1 MPIDPSKVVVDKPA
15 IDPAKV
21 IIASNPA
28 AVSPQQ
34 LPDTAH
40 LWRAPV
46 EEADILSQITG
57 RPVSVATSKLEA
69 TPGERMRGG
78 QEAAAAMAPIAGD
91 IGLTMAA
98 PQFKGAQLGVR
109 AINAIIRGIAAFT
122 GGTGGELAGQQILGE
137 EADLGKAA
145 QQGGIGAAVETGLPA
160 VGFVARKAA
169 KPVLELGANMTVSGK
184 AILNRARDKIIQ
196 DTTERSMAFI
206 NDLKVPGSKSE
217 SGLQIGAAL
226 ADKQDFKKVYA
237 GYNKL
242 VDSAAGE
249 GNEIILDGF
258 SQKIG
263 DMVQEQMTR
272 QGDQNWG
279 TALGAVLKDL
289 NIDAKSKRILN
300 DMYKQSG
307 YLNKE
312 DVKYVLAKINKG
324 WKADTAT
331 TKKLKEDLKATLLDD
346 IGINSMTG
354 AEAAEAKRTA
364 DEIFKQTKQWFEQNP
379 AAQSVIQ
386 KMRSRGGT
394 YFEAFPEK
402 ALDNIFAAD
411 PEQLVRIKA
420 EVVKAPG
427 GTEAWAGA
435 EYQFLK
441 DMFEGAIKKD
451 EATGQTQLL
460 PYALH
465 QNIMDNADKIKK
477 LMPDLWP
484 KLKAE
489 ADHYLEVAPEFKK
502 RATAG
507 ALGGSERAVG
517 AVGATAAMG
526 PWGIPVAEGFGAIS
540 AYALMSKNSQKG
552 VQRLLQVAPEA
563 GAVLKP
569 VLKSTMHLKASHG
582 DTNP

>member
-1 MPIDPSKVVVDKPA
+1 MPIDPSKIKWDDEP
-15 IDPAKV
+15 DPAK
-21 IIASNPA
+21 IQWDD
-28 AVSPQQ
+28 SPVKQQ
-34 LPDTAH
+34 APDTAH
-40 LWRAPV
+40 LWRAPA
-46 EEADILSQITG
+46 EEADFLGELTG
-57 RPVSVATSKLEA
+57 RPVSAMTSKVEP

-98 PQFKGAQLGVR
+98 PQFKGPQLLLR
-109 AINAIIRGIAAFT
+109 AANAIIRGGAAFA
-122 GGTGGELAGQQILGE
+122 GGAGGELAGQKILGE
-137 EADLGKAA
+137 EADLGKAVV
-145 QQGGIGAAVETGLPA
+145 QGGIGAAVETGLPGA
-160 VGFVARKAA
+160 AFVARKAA
-169 KPVLELGANMTVSGK
+169 KPVLELAANVTVSGK
-184 AILNRARDKIIQ
+184 AILNRARDRIIR
-196 DTTERSMAFI
+196 DTTDRSMAFI

-263 DMVQEQMTR
+263 DMVQEQMAR

-324 WKADTAT
+324 WKADTST

-402 ALDNIFAAD
+402 AMDNIFAAD

-427 GTEAWAGA
+427 GAEAWAGA

-441 DMFEGAIKKD
+441 DIFDRSIVVDKAAGETKLMPYDLHRAIYENK
-451 EATGQTQLL
+451 
-460 PYALH
+460 
-465 QNIMDNADKIKK
+465 DKIQK

-489 ADHYLEVAPEFKK
+489 ADYYLEVAPEFKK

-507 ALGGSERAVG
+507 ALGGTERVVG
-517 AVGATAAMG
+517 AAGASAAMG
-526 PWGIPVAEGFGAIS
+526 PVGVPVAEGFGAIS
-540 AYALMSKNSQKG
+540 AYALMSKSSQKG
-552 VQRLLQVAPEA
+552 VQRLLQVAPVA